1 METDFGIMPNSM
13 AQVRSEFGYRHIE
26 PPASVALTGSFGG
39 TVPLS
44 PIAADGDNMSFATR
58 PMSADGSSVMS
69 TMSTKSALSSTQ
81 AAGRIQGSVFARRE
95 HEAGSSSDLPSK
107 LGAIDWNPSTKSS
120 AGRGYWINWEATNGG
135 QRVGDSPHSV
145 CAHHFPPAR
154 LRTKEIRE

>member
-1 METDFGIMPNSM
+1 
-13 AQVRSEFGYRHIE
+13 
-26 PPASVALTGSFGG
+26 VALTGSFGG

-95 HEAGSSSDLPSK
+95 HEAGSSSALPSK
-107 LGAIDWNPSTKSS
+107 LGAIDWNPSTKVSLVS
-120 AGRGYWINWEATNGG
+120 
-135 QRVGDSPHSV
+135 
-145 CAHHFPPAR
+145 AR
-154 LRTKEIRE
+154 LSQPRALIDVMMPLCAVSLLRSRTVFRRAGLLDQLGGDERGATRR